1 MWHYLRDWMN
11 IVSSLVLSS
20 NPGPKSSNF
29 LSTHLTS
36 ARLYHAEITYIDF
49 YILDTLVHFSW
60 KSVGLAEFSN
70 PYSLLK
76 YSKVM
81 HPKILK
87 YNLSL
92 TLLLII
98 RFKVKMKGMR
108 NTLPGLDWYPCC
120 QTVKRIAILHF
131 ITWSTAQA
139 KVLKRLKCLSRLW
152 SAKY

>member
-11 IVSSLVLSS
+11 IVSSLVLFSI
-20 NPGPKSSNF
+20 PRPKSSNLTVSQFNFCKTLSCRERIHQF
-29 LSTHLTS
+29 LYFRYLGSFLMKIHRFWLSLAILT
-36 ARLYHAEITYIDF
+36 
-49 YILDTLVHFSW
+49 
-60 KSVGLAEFSN
+60 
-70 PYSLLK
+70 LLK

-87 YNLSL
+87 YNLLL

-120 QTVKRIAILHF
+120 QTEKRNAILHF
-131 ITWSTAQA
+131 ITWSAAQA
-139 KVLKRLKCLSRLW
+139 KMLKRLKCLSRLW